1 MKHHLD
7 RGRWRGRSRR
17 SRGRNRPFSRKH
29 SLWRQA
35 ASIFRIEFDGL
46 GEIFDCAVPRA
57 RIQARKTSNRP
68 VGGEIVDVVD
78 EAARGEQRDDLRR
91 RLPGGLFV

>member
-1 MKHHLD
+1 MKPL
-7 RGRWRGRSRR
+7 RWFGYKSSPNPEFIEGRDASAASASRR
-17 SRGRNRPFSRKH
+17 GN
-29 SLWRQA
+29 
-35 ASIFRIEFDGL
+35 
-46 GEIFDCAVPRA
+46 
-57 RIQARKTSNRP
+57 SNRP

>member
-1 MKHHLD
+1 VVGVGD
-7 RGRWRGRSRR
+7 RAAEIALFPVSIASGAI
-17 SRGRNRPFSRKH
+17 
-29 SLWRQA
+29 A

-78 EAARGEQRDDLRR
+78 EAARGEQRDDLHR